1 VKTDSSERRLMNMQK
16 FEQKFDLNRLR
27 VALLELQRERK
38 VREFYYPK
46 AVAEGKLT
54 KREAERRLE
63 ALDYAIEVL
72 KEVIGLGADQDFTG
86 R

>member
-1 VKTDSSERRLMNMQK
+1 MQK

-72 KEVIGLGADQDFTG
+72 KEVIGLGSDQDFTG